1 MPDNCG
7 VDTNRMPFGIQII
20 AKQNRDAF
28 LLDAAHSIEKAFL
41 GIDELSRPF
50 PNLEKLAAMNALTLT

>member
-1 MPDNCG
+1 
-7 VDTNRMPFGIQII
+7 MPFGIQII

>member
-1 MPDNCG
+1 
-7 VDTNRMPFGIQII
+7 MPFGIQIV

-41 GIDELSRPF
+41 GSEELSRPI
-50 PNLEKLAAMNALTLT
+50 PNLEKLVAMKALTLN